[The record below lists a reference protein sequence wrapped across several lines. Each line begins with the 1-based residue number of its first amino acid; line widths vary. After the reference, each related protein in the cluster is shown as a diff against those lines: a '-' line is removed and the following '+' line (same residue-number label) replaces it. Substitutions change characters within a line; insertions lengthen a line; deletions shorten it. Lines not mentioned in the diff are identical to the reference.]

1 MIGIGKKNN
10 AIFNAYPQIILKYN
24 SNKICTSLCV
34 EKKIVEKKKRKCKSG
49 ERYPLIMIERHN
61 IVMMLI
67 LPNLIYKFGTIPIRI
82 KLF

>member
-34 EKKIVEKKKRKCKSG
+34 EKKIVEKKKENVNQGRG
-49 ERYPLIMIERHN
+49 
-61 IVMMLI
+61 
-67 LPNLIYKFGTIPIRI
+67 IP
-82 KLF
+82 